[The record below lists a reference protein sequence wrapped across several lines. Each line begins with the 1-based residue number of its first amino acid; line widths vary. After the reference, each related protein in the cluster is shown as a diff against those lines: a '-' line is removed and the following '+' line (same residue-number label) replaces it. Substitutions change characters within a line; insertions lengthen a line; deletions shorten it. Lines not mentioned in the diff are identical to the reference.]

1 MSAIAGAAS
10 ALGGAAVSAA
20 SSVGWFMPMLVAAIA
35 YFQYEEFM
43 DPEQRP
49 IDIPT
54 DLMMSEY
61 DFIVVGSG
69 SAGE

>member
-10 ALGGAAVSAA
+10 ALGGVAVSAA
-20 SSVGWFMPMLVAAIA
+20 NSVGWFMPMLVAAIA

-49 IDIPT
+49 IDIPM
-54 DLMMSEY
+54 DKMMAEY
-61 DFIVVGSG
+61 DFIIVGSG
-69 SAGE
+69 SAGT